1 MAASGENFGREKRK
15 QIKNTC
21 TSVTGIVDEV
31 YSDIAHITNKV

>member
-1 MAASGENFGREKRK
+1 MENFRREKGK

-31 YSDIAHITNKV
+31 ELTSPHITNEV